1 MGRLLL
7 WLQRRL
13 NNGGNSYF
21 ASSPVPSYYF
31 FLFLTSATY
40 YKGKQGLNKQVSD
53 PSTEI
58 SSCAHLPLKKN
69 HVQRPKD
76 QYLSQKPHI
85 ETAVLRSVSKVA
97 GNINRY
103 VYLNVIRNTG
113 IFHKFIFSNS

>member
-58 SSCAHLPLKKN
+58 DSCAHLPLKKITF
-69 HVQRPKD
+69 KD
-76 QYLSQKPHI
+76 QRISQKPHI

-97 GNINRY
+97 GNLKRY
-103 VYLNVIRNTG
+103 VYLNVIRNTN